1 MNPPLRRFPIIIV
14 SHRNT
19 RIFYSVFFYQKRNLN
34 LYYFSFLGKHEALGC
49 WYLEMWR
56 QKLPYHRRW
65 RCLDLFNHCCSL
77 SPICHQKIERNEG
90 LVKNVLY
97 FYSVRRACQQ
107 KRVNKKRI
115 KEVWFSTNSFSN
127 PSSKCAITHRYL
139 SQWSGRLNSVQKIA
153 APSKKCLKVHYLV
166 FSVSFCP
173 HLKIFHAFFGHRMD
187 KTQKCWLT
195 FCGFL
200 ANFIL

>member
-1 MNPPLRRFPIIIV
+1 M
-14 SHRNT
+14 
-19 RIFYSVFFYQKRNLN
+19 K
-34 LYYFSFLGKHEALGC
+34 YF
-49 WYLEMWR
+49 WLER
-56 QKLPYHRRW
+56 L
-65 RCLDLFNHCCSL
+65 
-77 SPICHQKIERNEG
+77 HQKSNTNCDKRQECLNRNEILKFVLFINYRKTWSARL
-90 LVKNVLY
+90 LVSGNVTSKIAVSPSPEVLGPIQPLLQPQSDLPSEDWEKWRTCKKM
-97 FYSVRRACQQ
+97 FFILIQCV
-107 KRVNKKRI
+107 RVNKKEWIKRN
-115 KEVWFSTNSFSN
+115 KEVWFSTSSFSN

-153 APSKKCLKVHYLV
+153 APSKKCLKVHYLI

-173 HLKIFHAFFGHRMD
+173 HLKIFHTFFGHRMD

>member
-1 MNPPLRRFPIIIV
+1 
-14 SHRNT
+14 
-19 RIFYSVFFYQKRNLN
+19 
-34 LYYFSFLGKHEALGC
+34 
-49 WYLEMWR
+49 MWR
-56 QKLPYHRRW
+56 QKLPYHRRR

-90 LVKNVLY
+90 LVKMFFIFIQCV
-97 FYSVRRACQQ
+97 V
-107 KRVNKKRI
+107 RVNKKEWIKRN
-115 KEVWFSTNSFSN
+115 KEVWFSTSSFSN

-153 APSKKCLKVHYLV
+153 APSKKCLKVHYLI